1 MQNNITVHAH
11 SVSDPALWMDRIA
24 AVFRTCVYDPKE
36 GETHPG
42 LYAANEVERE
52 KDLTGHY

>member
-42 LYAANEVERE
+42 LYAANEVRER
-52 KDLTGHY
+52 DLDRHY